1 MSRLTAQS
9 GLTTKKSLLH
19 FAVFVA
25 LDHIAYFNIIKVFR
39 RFNLKAEQQVIAI
52 IGVSC
57 IHIVLCQETMR
68 EKS

>member
-1 MSRLTAQS
+1 
-9 GLTTKKSLLH
+9 
-19 FAVFVA
+19 
-25 LDHIAYFNIIKVFR
+25 
-39 RFNLKAEQQVIAI
+39 LKAEQQVIAI